1 MSRGL
6 RRCCYRACSGSTHR
20 ASRASA
26 RSGNLARSDAL
37 RSAPRMFIGDAAA
50 RRPISWNGPSPARE
64 VAEIHRRDRAEIHRR
79 DTAEMCW
86 PRPRRRPSRRFIPAV
101 HLGGSS
107 RRYISAVYPTEAE
120 GEHAERVTFG
130 GPKRLERRARVDP
143 LRGIRRDQAEIVAH
157 HRRDRALT
165 RSIRRVEKSPMK
177 SSEGGTC
184 AGVSRIRS
192 VCEPPARAS
201 ASAISAPVSTCQMRK
216 LPYKEGP
223 NRRRRFRWPRVTS
236 LDFKTFDS
244 ATC

>member
-1 MSRGL
+1 MLPMPSALAVAPAPAAHTARRERARGRGTWRVAMRSD
-6 RRCCYRACSGSTHR
+6 RRRACS
-20 ASRASA
+20 SA
-26 RSGNLARSDAL
+26 TRRRGGRSHGTARRLREMSPRYIAEIAP
-37 RSAPRMFIGDAAA
+37 RSA
-50 RRPISWNGPSPARE
+50 
-64 VAEIHRRDRAEIHRR
+64 RDRAGV
-79 DTAEMCW
+79 CW
-86 PRPRRRPSRRFIPAV
+86 PRPRPRPSRRVIPAV
-101 HLGGSS
+101 HPGGSS

-165 RSIRRVEKSPMK
+165 RSIRRMEKSPMK
-177 SSEGGTC
+177 SSEGTC

-201 ASAISAPVSTCQMRK
+201 ASAISAPVSTCQMRM
-216 LPYKEGP
+216 LPYEEGAH
-223 NRRRRFRWPRVTS
+223 RRRRFRWPRVTS
-236 LDFKTFDS
+236 LDFKTIDS